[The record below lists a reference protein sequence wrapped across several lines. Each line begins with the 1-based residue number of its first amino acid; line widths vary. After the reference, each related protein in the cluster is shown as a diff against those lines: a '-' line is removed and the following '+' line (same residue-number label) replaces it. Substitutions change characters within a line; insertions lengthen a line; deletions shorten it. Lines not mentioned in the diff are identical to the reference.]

1 MGLGPTRERLV
12 DPMTEAT
19 SEDSHDP
26 MCPYGGWLSN
36 PDDCRVLD
44 SGMSLCGLIRRVRE
58 DERSRSA
65 I

>member
-1 MGLGPTRERLV
+1 
-12 DPMTEAT
+12 MTEAT